1 MSAQVLLVDDEPPI
15 VTVLA
20 TTLRAHGYDV
30 RAVANAQD
38 AMLALAEAVPDVM
51 LLDINL
57 PDLTGWELL
66 RRLSPLDRE
75 RVPVVVF
82 SASPLAP
89 SRVEEFRP
97 AGVLTKPFPVDALL
111 RLLQDITGRDSQNAD
126 ARAASSI
133 LPDTHASKGQPHA

>member
-1 MSAQVLLVDDEPPI
+1 MSARVLLVDDEPPI

-20 TTLRAHGYDV
+20 TTLRAHGHEV
-30 RAVANAQD
+30 RTAGSAED
-38 AMLALAEAVPDVM
+38 ALLALTEEVPDVM

-66 RRLSPLDRE
+66 RRLSPVDRQ
-75 RVPVVVF
+75 RVPVIVF

-89 SRVEEFRP
+89 SRVDEFKP

-111 RLLQDITGRDSQNAD
+111 RLIDDVTRSPVEVP
-126 ARAASSI
+126 RA
-133 LPDTHASKGQPHA
+133 

>member
-1 MSAQVLLVDDEPPI
+1 VDDESAI
-15 VTVLA
+15 VNVLS

-30 RAVANAQD
+30 RTAASAND
-38 AMLALAEAVPDVM
+38 AILALTESVPDVM

-66 RRLSPLDRE
+66 RRLSPLDRV

-89 SRVEEFRP
+89 SRVEEFKP
-97 AGVLTKPFPVDALL
+97 AGVLLKPFPMHALL
-111 RLLQDITGRDSQNAD
+111 RLVRDV
-126 ARAASSI
+126 
-133 LPDTHASKGQPHA
+133 THSPLEVPGA

>member
-1 MSAQVLLVDDEPPI
+1 MTTQVLLVDDEPPI

-20 TTLRAHGYDV
+20 TTLRAHGYEV
-30 RAVANAQD
+30 RTEATAQD
-38 AMLALAEAVPDVM
+38 ALLALTEEIPGVI

-66 RRLSPLDRE
+66 RRLSPLDRQ
-75 RVPVVVF
+75 RIPVIVF

-89 SRVEEFRP
+89 SRVEKFKP

-111 RLLQDITGRDSQNAD
+111 RLLSEVTGEA
-126 ARAASSI
+126 
-133 LPDTHASKGQPHA
+133 GQPEGVRTDV